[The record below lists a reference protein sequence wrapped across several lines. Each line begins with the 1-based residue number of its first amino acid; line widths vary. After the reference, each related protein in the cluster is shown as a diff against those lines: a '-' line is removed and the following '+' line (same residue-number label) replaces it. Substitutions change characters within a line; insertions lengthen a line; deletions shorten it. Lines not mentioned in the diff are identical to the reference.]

1 MCSSCWVCCENR
13 QARQYWHIYNYFF
26 AMTNHMF
33 IIFSRVA
40 VLLRFA
46 QLMIFWQLKLFVQI
60 KVTTVQLVRFKI
72 LYLDICYETVIEFC
86 LLQEW
91 YCRRL
96 RLYLWTKVNV
106 TSDMALHIMTKPLQK
121 FENNKPYTA
130 FVVNRFMTF
139 KKWQKMVFWISL
151 ILLDWSY
158 LL

>member
-1 MCSSCWVCCENR
+1 MCSCRVCSGNR

-72 LYLDICYETVIEFC
+72 PYLDICYGTVIEFW

-96 RLYLWTKVNV
+96 RLYLWTKVNAI
-106 TSDMALHIMTKPLQK
+106 SDMALRIIRKPLQK
-121 FENNKPYTA
+121 IENKKTHMLLLWINSWCSK
-130 FVVNRFMTF
+130 MT
-139 KKWQKMVFWISL
+139 KNC
-151 ILLDWSY
+151 ILDTY
-158 LL
+158 LQYH

>member
-1 MCSSCWVCCENR
+1 MCSCWVCCENR

-106 TSDMALHIMTKPLQK
+106 TSDMALLHIMTKPLQK
-121 FENNKPYTA
+121 FENNKPHMHD
-130 FVVNRFMTF
+130 V
-139 KKWQKMVFWISL
+139 QKMAKNRILDISDIVGLVVFTLVIH
-151 ILLDWSY
+151 IKC
-158 LL
+158 

>member
-1 MCSSCWVCCENR
+1 MCSCWVCCENR

-91 YCRRL
+91 YCRPL

-106 TSDMALHIMTKPLQK
+106 TKAVTKYEWPKMKRDARQK
-121 FENNKPYTA
+121 CSLFLIFGRSY
-130 FVVNRFMTF
+130 FVKAVVIWHFT
-139 KKWQKMVFWISL
+139 
-151 ILLDWSY
+151 
-158 LL
+158 

>member
-1 MCSSCWVCCENR
+1 MCSCWVCCENR

-91 YCRRL
+91 YCTLESGINIRVRL
-96 RLYLWTKVNV
+96 
-106 TSDMALHIMTKPLQK
+106 
-121 FENNKPYTA
+121 
-130 FVVNRFMTF
+130 
-139 KKWQKMVFWISL
+139 L
-151 ILLDWSY
+151 ILEVFSRGYVLIKGGYVYWFLKFFLEFLSFFSFGY
-158 LL
+158 V